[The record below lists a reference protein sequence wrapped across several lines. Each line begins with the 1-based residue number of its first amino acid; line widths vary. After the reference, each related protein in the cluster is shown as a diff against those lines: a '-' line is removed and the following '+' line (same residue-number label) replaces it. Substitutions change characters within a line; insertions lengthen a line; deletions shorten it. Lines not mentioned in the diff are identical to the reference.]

1 MARMQRVPDEL
12 AARSLL
18 RRLSRSART
27 ARRPRMLAF
36 VNAHALNLAAES
48 AEFALALSSADVLL
62 RDGAGV
68 SLLMRRCGQPPGLN
82 MNGTDLIP
90 QLLHACDGL
99 PIAVLGTCEPFLG
112 RGLARLQQELMPRSH
127 VLGVDGYQTGSTY
140 LQLLRQHRPRV
151 VVLAMGMP
159 RQEEMARWLRGQLAH
174 GCLLICGGAIVDFLA
189 GRTRRAPRLLQRTG
203 LEWLWRLAQEP
214 RRLFRRYVIGNPLF
228 LWRLLWQERAGGRDT
243 SAQNCV
249 GVGGLSRGVGRASGA
264 GGAGGAGG
272 SRALAAMRRW
282 IKRWG

>member
-1 MARMQRVPDEL
+1 MLAWSTIMARLQRVPDEA
-12 AARSLL
+12 AARSLM
-18 RRLSRSART
+18 RRLARSART
-27 ARRPRMLAF
+27 ARRPRVLAF

-82 MNGTDLIP
+82 MNGTDVIP
-90 QLLHACDGL
+90 QLLRACDGL
-99 PIAVLGTCEPFLG
+99 SVAVLGTAEPYLG
-112 RGLARLQQELMPRSH
+112 RGLRRLQQELMPRSQ
-127 VLGVDGYQTGSTY
+127 VLGVDGFQTRSNY
-140 LQLLRQHRPRV
+140 AQLLGQHRPRV

-159 RQEEMARWLRGQLAH
+159 RQEEMARWLRGQLSH

-214 RRLFRRYVIGNPLF
+214 RRLFKRYVIGNPLF
-228 LWRLLWQERAGGRDT
+228 VWRLLRCR
-243 SAQNCV
+243 S
-249 GVGGLSRGVGRASGA
+249 
-264 GGAGGAGG
+264 
-272 SRALAAMRRW
+272 
-282 IKRWG
+282 

>member
-1 MARMQRVPDEL
+1 MLAWSTIMARLQRVPDEG
-12 AARSLL
+12 AARSLM
-18 RRLSRSART
+18 RRLARSART
-27 ARRPRMLAF
+27 ARRPRVLAF

-82 MNGTDLIP
+82 MNGTDVIP
-90 QLLHACDGL
+90 QLLRACDGL
-99 PIAVLGTCEPFLG
+99 SVAVLGTAEPYLG
-112 RGLARLQQELMPRSH
+112 RGLRRLQQELMPRSQ
-127 VLGVDGYQTGSTY
+127 VLGIDGFQTRSNY
-140 LQLLRQHRPRV
+140 AQLLDQHRPRV

-159 RQEEMARWLRGQLAH
+159 RQEEMARWLRGQLSH

-228 LWRLLWQERAGGRDT
+228 VWRLLRLERAGGRDA
-243 SAQNCV
+243 SAQNGL
-249 GVGGLSRGVGRASGA
+249 GVGGLSRG
-264 GGAGGAGG
+264 GGGVGG

-282 IKRWG
+282 IKFWG